1 MIGDKIMAA
10 INKKPE
16 NQHLHRTRLTSPLLR
31 FKKVVLIEFKNSE
44 GEVCKF
50 SLDIE
55 EADRS
60 HYEFSIDEMR
70 KLEEKLDGKS
80 LDAELKNEIDTHIGS
95 TASAVAD
102 FLDSYGI
109 IYEQFHNF
117 RKPYGL

>member
-1 MIGDKIMAA
+1 MEFEKNGK
-10 INKKPE
+10 
-16 NQHLHRTRLTSPLLR
+16 NQHLHKTVLTSPLLR
-31 FKKVVLIEFKNSE
+31 FKKVVLSEFKNPE

-70 KLEEKLDGKS
+70 KLEEKLNGKN
-80 LDAELKNEIDTHIGS
+80 LDEELKKEIDDHIGS

-102 FLDSYGI
+102 FLDSYDI
-109 IYEQFHNF
+109 VYEQFHNF
-117 RKPYGL
+117 REPYGL

>member
-1 MIGDKIMAA
+1 MAA
-10 INKKPE
+10 ISKNPE
-16 NQHLHRTRLTSPLLR
+16 NQHLHKTRLTSPLLR
-31 FKKVVLIEFKNSE
+31 FKKVVLSEFKNPD

-55 EADRS
+55 DADSS
-60 HYEFSIDEMR
+60 HYEFSVEEMR
-70 KLEEKLDGKS
+70 KLEEKLNGKM
-80 LDAELKNEIDTHIGS
+80 LDAELKSEIDDHIGS

>member
-1 MIGDKIMAA
+1 MAA
-10 INKKPE
+10 ISKNPE

-31 FKKVVLIEFKNSE
+31 FKKVVLSEFKNSE

-55 EADRS
+55 DADSS
-60 HYEFSIDEMR
+60 HYEFSLEEMR
-70 KLEEKLDGKS
+70 KLEEKLIGKN
-80 LDAELKNEIDTHIGS
+80 LDEELKNEIDDHIGS

-102 FLDSYGI
+102 FLDSYDV

-117 RKPYGL
+117 RGAYGL